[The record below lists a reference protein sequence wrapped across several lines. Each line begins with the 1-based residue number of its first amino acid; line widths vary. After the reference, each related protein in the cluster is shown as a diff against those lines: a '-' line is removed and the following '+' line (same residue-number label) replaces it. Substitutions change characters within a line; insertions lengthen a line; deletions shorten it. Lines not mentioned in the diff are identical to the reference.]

1 MPSDTAHDN
10 LLVEAVK
17 NGNLEETVLDER
29 CMEILE
35 LAFRCQENE
44 KQGEYDYEKVNNDI
58 ERLVE
63 ISKQYDDMATVKKMK
78 DIVPE
83 FKSNNSVYEQ
93 LDK

>member
-1 MPSDTAHDN
+1 MASFHDN
-10 LLVEAVK
+10 IRFGQV
-17 NGNLEETVLDER
+17 R
-29 CMEILE
+29 
-35 LAFRCQENE
+35 
-44 KQGEYDYEKVNNDI
+44 EYDYEKVNNDI
-58 ERLVE
+58 ENLVE